1 MSIKYI
7 KENLKKFDHD
17 NLISFLF
24 DIVTCGGLDS
34 IEDFDETKTYTENE
48 KVYFQDVAGL
58 HHIYKCKVENSTP
71 GQIVRGEWVDLLQS
85 FRKPIANYDNIIAT
99 ADIQEEVI
107 LSAINNQ
114 TEFTLTTPGIE
125 DGIFD
130 VIVYHPE
137 LGRIAKTDFTLSG
150 NKIILNAGFE
160 VAKAGGKLIID
171 LYRMI

>member
-1 MSIKYI
+1 MNI
-7 KENLKKFDHD
+7 
-17 NLISFLF
+17 
-24 DIVTCGGLDS
+24 
-34 IEDFDETKTYTENE
+34 
-48 KVYFQDVAGL
+48 
-58 HHIYKCKVENSTP
+58 
-71 GQIVRGEWVDLLQS
+71 DLLQS
-85 FRKPIANYDNIIAT
+85 FRKTIANYDNIIAT

-107 LSAINNQ
+107 LSAISNQ

-137 LGRIAKTDFTLSG
+137 LGRLAKTDFTLSG

>member
-24 DIVTCGGLDS
+24 DIVTCGGLDT
-34 IEDFDETKTYTENE
+34 IEDFDKNKSYKENE

-58 HHIYKCKVENSTP
+58 HHIYKCKVKNSTT
-71 GQIVRGEWVDLLQS
+71 GQIVRDEWVDLLQS

-99 ADIQEEVI
+99 AEVQEEVI
-107 LSAINNQ
+107 LSVISNQ
-114 TEFTLTTPGIE
+114 SEFTLTTPGVE
-125 DGIFD
+125 DGAFD

-137 LGRIAKTDFTLSG
+137 IGRIAKTDFTLSG
-150 NKIILNAGFE
+150 NKILLNPGFE
-160 VAKAGGKLIID
+160 VVTAGGKLIVD